1 MEQDVDTD
9 YKTICC
15 TCLSS
20 DRNVVSINGLT
31 QIYQVF
37 RLIMYDYAG
46 DRVSFKSFK
55 VITLLSS
62 CAISK

>member
-1 MEQDVDTD
+1 MEQDVDTA
-9 YKTICC
+9 YNTFCC

-20 DRNVVSINGLT
+20 DRNVISINGLT

-55 VITLLSS
+55 VVLLS
-62 CAISK
+62 